1 MEVVVSDQWNHMD
14 GIVKICIRAMDPLSK
29 VAQKTAACDLIN
41 VLGEKLK
48 EAAEHVVPAYQV
60 CTFDS
65 LLMSIRVRS

>member
-1 MEVVVSDQWNHMD
+1 MVSDQWNHMD

-60 CTFDS
+60 CTVDS
-65 LLMSIRVRS
+65 MLMCIRVRS